1 VQTYLDSICR
11 GIHLSRT
18 QASDVF
24 GTLVAG
30 DLDPVQISALLVALR
45 AKGEQPEEIAGA
57 AQALRD
63 SAAPFPRPGY
73 RFADSCGTGGDGAGT
88 INIST
93 AVALVAAEMGI
104 PVAKHGNRSVSSS
117 CGSADVL
124 EQLGVRIDAPVEV
137 ARRCLDEVGLCF
149 LFAPSYHQGLRHA
162 MPVRRTLSIRT
173 IMNVLGPLVNPAR
186 PPVQMVGVY
195 DPALC
200 APLARTLGLLGC
212 EAALVIHGS
221 GLDEVALHGPT
232 RAALF
237 RDGGVVELT
246 IKPEHA
252 GLDTLPLG
260 QLEGGGPEHNAAR
273 LLELLSGQG
282 SDAHAAAVAINAGAL
297 AWIFGEA
304 ADIRGGTDLAL
315 EVIASGRAAARLD
328 RLARLSHGAG

>member
-1 VQTYLDSICR
+1 MRTYLDSICR
-11 GIHLSRT
+11 GVDLSHA
-18 QASDVF
+18 QAGDVF

-63 SAAPFPRPGY
+63 SAVSFPRPDY
-73 RFADSCGTGGDGAGT
+73 RFADSCGTGGDSAGT
-88 INIST
+88 VNIST
-93 AVALVAAEMGI
+93 AVAVIAAEMGI

-124 EQLGVRIDAPVEV
+124 ERLGVKIDAPVEV
-137 ARRCLDEVGLCF
+137 ARRCLDEIGLCF
-149 LFAPSYHQGLRHA
+149 LFAPAYHRGLAHA
-162 MPVRRTLSIRT
+162 MPVRRALSIRT

-186 PPVQMVGVY
+186 PAVQMVGVY

-200 APLARTLGLLGC
+200 VPLARTLGLLGC
-212 EAALVIHGS
+212 ESALVVHGS

-232 RAALF
+232 RAALLS
-237 RDGGVVELT
+237 DGKVVELT
-246 IKPEHA
+246 IRPEHA

-260 QLEGGGPEHNAAR
+260 QLVGGGPEHNAAR
-273 LLELLSGQG
+273 LRSLLEGDG

-297 AWIFGEA
+297 AWVFGHVAE
-304 ADIRGGTDLAL
+304 IREGADLAL
-315 EVIASGRAAARLD
+315 EVIASGRAAVRLEQ
-328 RLARLSHGAG
+328 LARLSHGAD